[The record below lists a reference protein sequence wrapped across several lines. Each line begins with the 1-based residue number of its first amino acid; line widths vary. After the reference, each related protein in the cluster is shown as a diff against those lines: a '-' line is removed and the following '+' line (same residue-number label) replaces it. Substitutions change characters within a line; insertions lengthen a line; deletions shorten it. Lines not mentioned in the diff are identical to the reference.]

1 MTIPAGFDAEAS
13 DGLPDRVGADVI
25 VPFDWCACGGA
36 LGAAP
41 GRVIGFE
48 YNGDPVVQLD
58 LSGCTTRSTRPY
70 CWAPPLV
77 FTRHEIEKLRWL
89 L

>member
-1 MTIPAGFDAEAS
+1 MTSRADLAAKAA

-25 VPFDWCACGGA
+25 VPLDWCSCGGA
-36 LGAAP
+36 LGIAP
-41 GRVIGFE
+41 GRVIDFE

-58 LSGCTTRSTRPY
+58 LSGCSTRSTPPH
-70 CWAPPLV
+70 CSAPPLV